1 MSEYCEAF
9 EKRCLLRTDTGDRSW
24 LEEKLLVRRRRC
36 SRYEGECTG
45 DPVSMGDIVR
55 ELRSGVDG
63 GEFEGS
69 MVAVGCCGECCE
81 VRMARV

>member
-1 MSEYCEAF
+1 
-9 EKRCLLRTDTGDRSW
+9 
-24 LEEKLLVRRRRC
+24 
-36 SRYEGECTG
+36 
-45 DPVSMGDIVR
+45 MGDIVR